1 MVTPEGKKNDS
12 LLACLQSPVI
22 FQKTSEPYLYFV
34 NKSFEMNLDVKARID
49 FKQFFQFVK
58 SKIYRSRQS

>member
-1 MVTPEGKKNDS
+1 MVTPKEKKDS

-34 NKSFEMNLDVKARID
+34 NKSFKMNLDVKARINLL
-49 FKQFFQFVK
+49 KVK
-58 SKIYRSRQS
+58 FTGLDNHKLTH